1 MLGQCVRAHVVKTL
15 GSTDGAGFTYPLN
28 FATIYDTPKTEYA
41 YIIGID
47 HAVSNF
53 DGRIIAVLEPDKNS
67 TEDKRIWIIAPKSTR
82 YINLDIIDALDLENN
97 YKGYKLTCL
106 YESSSGAVVYRNLK
120 GSIHFLLIK
129 NKRSNNWGF
138 PKGHLEKGETRA
150 DAARREV
157 LEETGIHV
165 KLHLGF
171 EAVSKYKIRDKID
184 KKVSIFVGTTDD
196 KETKIQREEI
206 ESYIWLPYFKA
217 LNHLNFENDKII
229 LMKANRFLINRGI
242 LPPDHHLNDYKK
254 NKSYIKKQKELE
266 EKKKQKHQFYKEKNG
281 NNYKK
286 SSRSKNIKTDSRNNT
301 IRNNKNITVNS

>member
-15 GSTDGAGFTYPLN
+15 GSTDEAGFTYPLN
-28 FATIYDTPKTEYA
+28 FATIYDTPQTEYV
-41 YIIGID
+41 YIMGID

-53 DGRIIAVLEPDKNS
+53 DGRIIAVLETDKID
-67 TEDKRIWIIAPKSTR
+67 TDKKRIWIMAPKSTR
-82 YINLDIIDALDLENN
+82 YINLDIIEALDLENN
-97 YKGYKLTCL
+97 YKDYKLTCL
-106 YESSSGAVVYRNLK
+106 FESSSGAIVYRNIR

-165 KLHLGF
+165 KIQLGF

-196 KETKIQREEI
+196 KETKIQKSEI

-217 LNHLNFENDKII
+217 LHHLNFENDKII

-242 LPPDHHLNDYKK
+242 LPADHHLNDYKK

-266 EKKKQKHQFYKEKNG
+266 EKRKQKQQFYKNKNK
-281 NNYKK
+281 NNNKK
-286 SSRSKNIKTDSRNNT
+286 SN
-301 IRNNKNITVNS
+301 NNKKYDNQQNSIKSNNNVTINS